1 MRIHIWKNILLI
13 GCAAALGGCATTTPA
28 PPTENGGMFRHQNE
42 GYSLLYKLISDDTDV
57 NKIVIF
63 TRADDSVVNLVKEI
77 ASASAA
83 AKKQMDEFPK
93 SDNHIEYDEQD
104 LPKLEEKGR
113 ELQSSQDAKGLL
125 TSSGKDFE
133 VLLIFTQ
140 AQATDYAVQLSKA
153 ILKNEK
159 DPTRISFLT
168 NLSKQFADFHERLM
182 GMLTVKS

>member
-1 MRIHIWKNILLI
+1 MHILKNIVLI
-13 GCAAALGGCATTTPA
+13 ACAAALGGCATTPA

-42 GYSLLYKLISDDTDV
+42 GYSLLYKLMSDDTDV
-57 NKIVIF
+57 NKVVIF
-63 TRADDSVVNLVKEI
+63 TRADDSVVKLVKEI

-125 TSSGKDFE
+125 TSSGKEFE
-133 VLLIFTQ
+133 TLLIFTQ

-153 ILKNEK
+153 ILENEK
-159 DPTRISFLT
+159 DPTRSGFLT
-168 NLSKQFADFHERLM
+168 SLSKQFADFHERLM

>member
-1 MRIHIWKNILLI
+1 VRLHIWRNILLI
-13 GCAAALGGCATTTPA
+13 ACAAALGGCATTPTP
-28 PPTENGGMFRHQNE
+28 PSENGGMFRHQNE
-42 GYSLLYKLISDDTDV
+42 GYSLLYKLMSDDTDV

-93 SDNHIEYDEQD
+93 SDNHIEYDEPD
-104 LPKLEEKGR
+104 LPQLEAKQR

-125 TSSGKDFE
+125 TSSGKEFE
-133 VLLIFTQ
+133 LLLIFSQ

-153 ILKNEK
+153 ILENEK
-159 DPTRISFLT
+159 DPARSAFLT

-182 GMLTVKS
+182 SLLTVKS